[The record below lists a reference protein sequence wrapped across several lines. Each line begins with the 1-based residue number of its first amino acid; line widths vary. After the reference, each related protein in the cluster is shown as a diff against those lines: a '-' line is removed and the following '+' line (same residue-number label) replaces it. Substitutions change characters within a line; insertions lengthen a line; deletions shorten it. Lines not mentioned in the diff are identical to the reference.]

1 MRCHFLKSTTLDF
14 YFLFWKDQDSPQE
27 GVATMRTFRK
37 ENHQIYIYFW
47 EEIHTILRG
56 VHDILRFLGRS
67 SHNMGRCRLRLERV
81 HDIYGFLGKKIIHL
95 KKKKKKIQIGTTT
108 TCIQSLGGGDRRLW
122 IAQEEDQEE
131 IMTLLEEEAWSPLD
145 LEIGG

>member
-1 MRCHFLKSTTLDF
+1 MPFFEKHNIG
-14 YFLFWKDQDSPQE
+14 FLFFILERLGLSLGRCGYHEDFQE
-27 GVATMRTFRK
+27 G
-37 ENHQIYIYFW
+37 ESLDIYIYIFW

-81 HDIYGFLGKKIIHL
+81 HDIYGFLGKKIIHF
-95 KKKKKKIQIGTTT
+95 KIKKIQIGTTT
-108 TCIQSLGGGDRRLW
+108 TCIQSLGGGDRQLW